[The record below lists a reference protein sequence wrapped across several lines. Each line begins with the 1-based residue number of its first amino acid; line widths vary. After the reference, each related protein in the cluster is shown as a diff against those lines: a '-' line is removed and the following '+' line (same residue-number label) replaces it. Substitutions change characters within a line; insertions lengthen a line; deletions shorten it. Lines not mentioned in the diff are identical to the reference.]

1 MRTWTVFAAIF
12 VTAIVGVS
20 VIANEEPT
28 EEYVNAMKIL
38 EIVASELPQVVE
50 SGDHEALFD
59 LIVQARPAVL
69 VNEEYW
75 MSKDVEDAIK
85 WSKTL
90 TKSIS
95 EVSVAQYLMSLS
107 TNPVAQ
113 DGAAISVANFVKTC
127 DSCHAVHREQLPD
140 GTYRIK

>member
-1 MRTWTVFAAIF
+1 MRTGTVYAVIF
-12 VTAIVGVS
+12 VTLIVGAS
-20 VIANEEPT
+20 VVANEEPT
-28 EEYVNAMKIL
+28 EEYVNAMKTL

-50 SGDHEALFD
+50 SGDHAALFE
-59 LIVQARPAVL
+59 LIVKARPAVL

-85 WSKTL
+85 WSKAA

-95 EVSVAQYLMSLS
+95 EISVAQYLMSLS

-113 DGAAISVANFVKTC
+113 DGAAISVENFVKTC
-127 DSCHAVHREQLPD
+127 DSCHAVHRQQLPD
-140 GTYRIK
+140 GSYRIK